1 MRGEISKTYREL
13 YVYIKPYKL
22 LVFVLFLLTIMLA
35 PARLLLS
42 PVLKFL
48 FDGVFNAQKDYTG
61 AMRNLHTV
69 IFVII
74 GITILQSII
83 QYWQIYLQSIIT
95 QRVMNDLRVK
105 VYAHL
110 QKLSMEFYQRW
121 HTGEIISRLSNDIT
135 LIPQALNAILMDI
148 PLSSLTMVGA
158 LGYMI
163 YLNWRLTLFSLI
175 MLPFIASVIS
185 FLGNQMIR
193 ITRQVQQRFAELV
206 KLLEERIKGMH
217 LVKSFGMEDKE
228 ISEFQEVSKENLKV
242 SLESAKII
250 ATQTPIVTLLQTI
263 GLLGVLWFGGIQV
276 LNGNMT
282 SGSLMAFFT
291 ALLMIAD
298 PIYSI
303 SRSFNTIS
311 QSAGAI
317 GRIFEIFQVEPSIVE
332 DPNAII
338 LDPIRGEIEFRD
350 VTFWY
355 KEGEPVIKGVSFHIY
370 PGEVVALVGRSGAG
384 KTTIVNLLMRF
395 YDPQEGVILIDNID
409 IKKLKLR
416 SLRDQVSIVPQ
427 ETILFSGT
435 ILENIRYG
443 TPYATRDEVVEAAR
457 AANAHEFIVKLP
469 RGYDTEIGGDSGTN
483 LSGGQKQRIA
493 IARAFLHNPKI
504 LILDEATSALDS
516 ESEALVKDAIIK
528 LMKERTTFII
538 SHRLGFVKEAD
549 YIFVIEN
556 GEIVERG
563 KHSELLAKNGL
574 YKSLYERGSEL
585 VLEEGES
592 DD

>member
-1 MRGEISKTYREL
+1 MKSEVLKAYREL
-13 YVYIKPYKL
+13 YTYIKPYKL
-22 LVFVLFLLTIMLA
+22 LVFVLFLLTVTLA
-35 PARLLLS
+35 PARLLFS
-42 PVLKFL
+42 PILKFL
-48 FDGVFNAQKDYTG
+48 FDDVFNMQKSYTE
-61 AMRNLHTV
+61 AMRNLYTV
-69 IFVII
+69 IFVIV
-74 GITILQSII
+74 GITIIQGII

-95 QRVMNDLRVK
+95 QRVINDLRVR

-110 QKLSMEFYQRW
+110 QKLSMEFYQKW

-135 LIPQALNAILMDI
+135 LIPQALNAILIDI
-148 PLSSLTMVGA
+148 PLSSLVLIGA
-158 LGYMI
+158 LGYMV
-163 YLNWRLTLFSLI
+163 YLNWRLTLFTLAI
-175 MLPFIASVIS
+175 LPFIASVIS

-193 ITRQVQQRFAELV
+193 VTRQVQQRFAELV

-228 ISEFQEVSKENLKV
+228 ISKFQEVSRESLKI
-242 SLESAKII
+242 SLKSAKIM
-250 ATQTPIVTLLQTI
+250 ATQTPIVTLLQTV
-263 GLLGVLWFGGIQV
+263 GLLGVLWFGGLQV
-276 LNGNMT
+276 LNRNMT

-291 ALLMIAD
+291 ALLLMTD
-298 PIYSI
+298 PIYTI

-317 GRIFEIFQVEPSIVE
+317 GRIFELFQVEPAIIES
-332 DPNAII
+332 PNAITI
-338 LDPIRGEIEFRD
+338 SPIKGEVEFKD

-355 KEGEPVIKGVSFHIY
+355 TEGEPVIKNVSFHVY

-395 YDPQEGVILIDNID
+395 YDPQEGAIFIDKID
-409 IKKLKLR
+409 IKNLKLH
-416 SLRDQVSIVPQ
+416 SLREQMSIVPQ
-427 ETILFSGT
+427 DTILFSDT

-443 TPYATRDEVVEAAR
+443 TPYATRDDVIEAAKL
-457 AANAHEFIVKLP
+457 ANAHEFIMKLP
-469 RGYDTEIGGDSGTN
+469 KGYDTVIGEESGIN

-493 IARAFLHNPKI
+493 IARAFLHNPRI

-516 ESEALVKDAIIK
+516 ESELLVKDAIIK
-528 LMKERTTFII
+528 LMKGRTTFII
-538 SHRLGFVKEAD
+538 SHRLGFVREAD

-574 YKSLYERGSEL
+574 YRKLYETG
-585 VLEEGES
+585 LEMSIKEEEN
-592 DD
+592 